1 MPATQRQTKAAVP
14 EAADGAKFV
23 FFDLETTGLSPRGCR
38 IIEMAALRVAPGG
51 VVAGW
56 FHALIRIND
65 RVPHFITRL
74 TGITSEM
81 LEDGDPIE
89 AAFPRFCEFVAA
101 LPLVAYNVSFDMG
114 FLRTEAARQKIK
126 LKNTPVCALAVA
138 RARVPGLPNYKLK
151 TVARHFGVDND
162 QTHRALDDCVSG
174 CGCSRRRCET
184 RRVIPRCDPE
194 ASKASPGEPR
204 RTKAELRRFL
214 DRAGPG
220 NLRVIEARF
229 DGRLHD

>member
-51 VVAGW
+51 VVAGS
-56 FHALIRIND
+56 FHALIRING
-65 RVPHFITRL
+65 RVPSFITRL

-89 AAFPRFCEFVAA
+89 AAFPRFCEFVAE

-162 QTHRALDDCVSG
+162 QTHRALDDCVMG
-174 CGCSRRRCET
+174 L
-184 RRVIPRCDPE
+184 RVFAEAMRNPPRHPE
-194 ASKASPGEPR
+194 VRPGGEQSEPGGASKDEG
-204 RTKAELRRFL
+204 
-214 DRAGPG
+214 
-220 NLRVIEARF
+220 
-229 DGRLHD
+229 